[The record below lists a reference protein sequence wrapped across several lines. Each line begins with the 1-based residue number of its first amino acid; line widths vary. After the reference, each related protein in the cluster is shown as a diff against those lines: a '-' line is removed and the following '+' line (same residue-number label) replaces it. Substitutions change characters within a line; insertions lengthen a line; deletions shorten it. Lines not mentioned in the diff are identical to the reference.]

1 MMRKRN
7 NIHPIIRVIA
17 TEVIDGRWGDADDR
31 KRKLTKAGFNYDV
44 VQREVNRQVVKANEE
59 YVKRKVWRS
68 IE

>member
-1 MMRKRN
+1 MLKRN

-17 TEVIDGRWGDADDR
+17 AEVLEGRWGDGQERVYA
-31 KRKLTKAGFNYDV
+31 LTQAGFNYDV
-44 VQREVNRQVVKANEE
+44 VQREVSRQVAKANEE

>member
-17 TEVIDGRWGDADDR
+17 TEVIDGRWGDADVR

-44 VQREVNRQVVKANEE
+44 VQREVNRQVAKANEE
-59 YVKRKVWRS
+59 YVKRKVWRDVK
-68 IE
+68 

>member
-17 TEVIDGRWGDADDR
+17 TEVIDGRWGDADVR
-31 KRKLTKAGFNYDV
+31 KRKLTKAVFNYEV
-44 VQREVNRQVVKANEE
+44 VQREVNRQVAKANEE
-59 YVKRKVWRS
+59 YVKRKVWRR

>member
-1 MMRKRN
+1 MLKRS

-17 TEVIDGRWGDADDR
+17 TEVIDGQWGDADDR
-31 KRKLTKAGFNYDV
+31 KRNLTKAGFNYDV
-44 VQREVNRQVVKANEE
+44 VQREVNRQVAKANEE